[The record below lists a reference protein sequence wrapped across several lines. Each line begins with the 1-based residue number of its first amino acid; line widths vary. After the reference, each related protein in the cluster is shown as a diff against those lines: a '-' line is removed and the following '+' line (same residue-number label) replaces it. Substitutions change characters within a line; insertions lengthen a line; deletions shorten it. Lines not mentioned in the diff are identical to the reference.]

1 MKIVGFKIKALYGFF
16 DYNVALN
23 KDLTFIYGENGS
35 GKTTVLNML
44 DHVVS
49 GEIYKL
55 FKYNFK
61 NITIFY
67 EKNDEEHVEVSS
79 SIEIQLKDK
88 RNKREKILNVSL
100 DGEDKIITFN
110 RDYDD
115 LLSYDERIYNNRKFF
130 EENPIA
136 RKIREKFNYVF
147 LPLNRLSYQSHH
159 LQSRNRNRLIH
170 ERELLL
176 GNDGEMAGVE
186 FLIQQSVSRI
196 NGKINKLNDD
206 FRQDILKSALEMT
219 SNFNLDDFFKY
230 FNKDEVI
237 PELKGT
243 KDQYIKLLVELKTI
257 TTDEQKVEHERYF
270 DELIKKV
277 KGSLSN
283 SEKRGLP
290 AELIG
295 AYVELI
301 KIRKSIEIYEKMEQK
316 IQEFRT
322 PINEFLVYVNKFL
335 MSGKDEKELK
345 IDSVGGVY
353 FTTNYTKDK
362 VRLKHLSSGEKQ
374 IVTLISNLIF
384 KVNRNAFTIFIVD
397 EPELSLHLSWQKQF
411 VETIHEIN
419 DNMQLIF
426 ATHSP
431 EIVGR
436 YSNKVY
442 ELQKHYKP
450 VIKSKEINDTD
461 IFDEFIF
468 KFDTDE

>member
-1 MKIVGFKIKALYGFF
+1 M
-16 DYNVALN
+16 
-23 KDLTFIYGENGS
+23 
-35 GKTTVLNML
+35 
-44 DHVVS
+44 
-49 GEIYKL
+49 
-55 FKYNFK
+55 
-61 NITIFY
+61 
-67 EKNDEEHVEVSS
+67 
-79 SIEIQLKDK
+79 
-88 RNKREKILNVSL
+88 
-100 DGEDKIITFN
+100 
-110 RDYDD
+110 
-115 LLSYDERIYNNRKFF
+115 
-130 EENPIA
+130 
-136 RKIREKFNYVF
+136 
-147 LPLNRLSYQSHH
+147 
-159 LQSRNRNRLIH
+159 
-170 ERELLL
+170 
-176 GNDGEMAGVE
+176 
-186 FLIQQSVSRI
+186 
-196 NGKINKLNDD
+196 
-206 FRQDILKSALEMT
+206 
-219 SNFNLDDFFKY
+219 
-230 FNKDEVI
+230 I